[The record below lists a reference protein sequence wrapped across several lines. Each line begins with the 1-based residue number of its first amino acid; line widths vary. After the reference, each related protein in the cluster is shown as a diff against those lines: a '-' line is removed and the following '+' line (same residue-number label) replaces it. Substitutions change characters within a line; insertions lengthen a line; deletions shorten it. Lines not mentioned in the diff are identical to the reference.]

1 MLKTIIQ
8 TCKTKN
14 INVIGVIFPQNP
26 KYKET
31 GAFGRY
37 GLLRS
42 EAPALIDE
50 IRSISQTD
58 SNFILLDE
66 NKMGDHDYPDE
77 MAQGTDHLNSKGA
90 AKLTHRLDSLIQT
103 LDINW
108 K

>member
-1 MLKTIIQ
+1 MVGIHGHLVCIV
-8 TCKTKN
+8 
-14 INVIGVIFPQNP
+14 VISHFIFIDQ
-26 KYKET
+26 
-31 GAFGRY
+31 
-37 GLLRS
+37 
-42 EAPALIDE
+42 DE